1 MDVVDGGVG
10 VEEVGGGEG
19 DGVAVVHAGDEVGAV
34 REVFVFEGGFE
45 RGMDRTVVVGIEG

>member
-1 MDVVDGGVG
+1 VDVVDGGVG

-19 DGVAVVHAGDEVGAV
+19 DGVAVVDAGDEVGAV